1 MFVWPME
8 WFNCPPSCDTGDT
21 KTVTVDLLNDTDTS
35 DDNEV
40 FYLELYKSKKDAESG
55 NEGESVARELFALNA
70 MYERGLIPEA
80 EYQARKAELE
90 AAGKSD
96 A

>member
-1 MFVWPME
+1 MMKKYPTRKPV
-8 WFNCPPSCDTGDT
+8 SQAAAATGST
-21 KTVTVDLLNDTDTS
+21 
-35 DDNEV
+35 
-40 FYLELYKSKKDAESG
+40 DAESG